1 MYEHYRKPVA
11 NPLLMMEMSA
21 MPAKV
26 KTTLVQEVVTI
37 RRNIRPGLPW
47 EVTVKHL
54 SNFCSRMKAS
64 GFNQHH
70 RFQVLK
76 SGMEGYDKMLETERR
91 GVRPVNRLRSWG
103 EDERQ
108 KKKEL
113 QSKTWYRAGGFEVPL
128 FVPHTPHGE
137 LARRM
142 KEMEVLNNQGRSIRF
157 KIIEKSGVTLE
168 QKLRRSNPWSGER
181 CGRPNCFQCKTDEGG
196 DCWREDVR

>member
-1 MYEHYRKPVA
+1 M
-11 NPLLMMEMSA
+11 
-21 MPAKV
+21 
-26 KTTLVQEVVTI
+26 
-37 RRNIRPGLPW
+37 
-47 EVTVKHL
+47 KHL
-54 SNFCSRMKAS
+54 NNFSERLKLS
-64 GFNQHH
+64 GYNEDY
-70 RFQVLK
+70 RFQVIK
-76 SGMEGYDKMLETERR
+76 SGVEGFDKMLEEEQN
-91 GVRPVNRLRSWG
+91 GGQPINRPRSWE
-103 EDERQ
+103 EDRRQ

-113 QSKTWYRAGGFEVPL
+113 QSKTWYRAGGFDVPL

-142 KEMEVLNNQGRSIRF
+142 KEKEVLNNQGRNIRF